1 MTKTYKTIAEIIAEG
16 GATINA
22 EGRAV
27 NYATGYQVSRRDVL
41 IIAAARLRWSHIKPL
56 LAKGAFVG
64 VWVEN
69 GVAYVDMSERVNT
82 KAEALK
88 LGRERNQISVWNWS
102 KKTCV
107 YC

>member
-1 MTKTYKTIAEIIAEG
+1 MTKIYKTITEIIAEG
-16 GATINA
+16 GATLNA

-27 NYATGYQVSRRDVL
+27 NYATGYQVSRRDMFT
-41 IIAAARLRWSHIKPL
+41 IAAARLRWSHIKPL

-69 GVAYVDMSERVNT
+69 GIAYVDMSERVNT
-82 KAEALK
+82 KAEALR

>member
-16 GATINA
+16 GATLNA

-27 NYATGYQVSRRDVL
+27 NYATGYQVSRRDMF

-56 LAKGAFVG
+56 LIKDAFVG

-69 GVAYVDMSERVNT
+69 GIAYVDMSERVAT
-82 KAEALK
+82 KAEALR
-88 LGRERNQISVWNWS
+88 LGRERNQISVWNWA